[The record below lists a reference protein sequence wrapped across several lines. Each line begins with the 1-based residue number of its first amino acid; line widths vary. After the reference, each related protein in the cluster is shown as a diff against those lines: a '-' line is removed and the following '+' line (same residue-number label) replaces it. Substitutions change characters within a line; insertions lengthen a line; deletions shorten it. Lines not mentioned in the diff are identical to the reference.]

1 MATSTVED
9 YLKCIYLE
17 EQRSPGLVGSGRIAS
32 ALAVTPGTATAMVK
46 TLAESGLVRYE
57 PYSGVALTDAGR
69 KLAVRVLRRHRLVEL
84 FLVQIMGIDWTEVHD
99 EAEALEHVVSERL
112 VARMD
117 EMLGFPAV
125 DPHGDPIPNA
135 EGVVPKAEHQ
145 DLLSCELGVVFRVA
159 RVRDQSSAFLR
170 LVERQGLMPGCRMT
184 VEERDAAAETVE
196 LQLLP
201 AGERVSL
208 GFGAA
213 SKIFVE
219 AVPAGLQQEESP
231 EPVIRH

>member
-1 MATSTVED
+1 M
-9 YLKCIYLE
+9 K
-17 EQRSPGLVGSGRIAS
+17 
-32 ALAVTPGTATAMVK
+32 K
-46 TLAESGLVRYE
+46 F
-57 PYSGVALTDAGR
+57 DAGR

-84 FLVQIMGIDWTEVHD
+84 FLVKIMGINWTEVHE

-125 DPHGDPIPNA
+125 DPHGDPIPSA
-135 EGVVPKAEHQ
+135 EGVVPKAEYQ
-145 DLLSCELGVVFRVA
+145 DLLSCELGALCRVA

-196 LQLLP
+196 LRLLP
-201 AGERVSL
+201 GGERVNL

-219 AVPAGLQQEESP
+219 AVPAGLRQEESA
-231 EPVIRH
+231 EPAIRH